1 MLEWLKRH
9 AWKAC
14 VPQKGIASSNLAL
27 SAKTRKAALRA
38 SAGLFWYA
46 ADWELAHWTKYA
58 ETARATVRSWAAFL
72 SLQAPWK
79 GTEIAMAARPAESRS
94 LRKKKTAPIQ
104 DAVFLFYPEG
114 CYTSRACL

>member
-1 MLEWLKRH
+1 MQSAISENIGEMLEWLKRH

-27 SAKTRKAALRA
+27 SAKIWKAALRA

-46 ADWELAHWTKYA
+46 ADGELAHRTMYDK
-58 ETARATVRSWAAFL
+58 TARATVKSWAAFH

-79 GTEIAMAARPAESRS
+79 GSEIATAAYRS
-94 LRKKKTAPIQ
+94 ERLSGFIIWAR
-104 DAVFLFYPEG
+104 
-114 CYTSRACL
+114 